1 MHLPAEPKS
10 RSRSP
15 TSMTRG
21 GDHTLRVVIVED
33 EPHSM
38 MSLENLLRDYC
49 PDAEVVGRAD
59 NVADGVREIRVN
71 KPDLLFLDIEMP
83 GGNGFEVLE
92 QAGELAFDVI
102 FTTAFEHYALK
113 AIKFSALDYL
123 LKPIDV
129 DELKD
134 AVQKVMQKKVRATEN
149 RKLFTLLQNLG
160 RSKGDQ
166 TIALATSGGLEF
178 IRVSDIYY
186 CQAEGSYT
194 YFHLKKNG
202 KLLVSKH
209 LKEYENLLADY
220 GFYRVHNS
228 FLVNLSEVAR
238 YVKGEG
244 GYLVMNNGDTV
255 GLSGRRKEAF
265 IRLFG
270 SV

>member
-1 MHLPAEPKS
+1 
-10 RSRSP
+10 
-15 TSMTRG
+15 MTNKEEIR
-21 GDHTLRVVIVED
+21 TLRVVIVED
-33 EPHSM
+33 EPHSR

-49 PDAEVVGRAD
+49 PDTEVVGRSD
-59 NVADGVREIRVN
+59 NIGDGVREIN
-71 KPDLLFLDIEMP
+71 LKKPDLLFLDIEMP
-83 GGNGFEVLE
+83 GGNGFELLE
-92 QAGELAFDVI
+92 KCGNLDFEVI

-134 AVQKVMQKKVRATEN
+134 AVEKVMRKVRATEN
-149 RKLFTLLQNLG
+149 VNLFTLLQNLG
-160 RSKGDQ
+160 KAKLDQ
-166 TIALATSGGLEF
+166 TIALATSEGLEF
-178 IRVSDIYY
+178 IKVSDIYY

-194 YFHLKKNG
+194 QFHLKKDG

-220 GFYRVHNS
+220 GFFRVHNS

-238 YVKGEG
+238 YVKGDG

-255 GLSGRRKEAF
+255 GLSGRRKDAF

-270 SV
+270 SA